1 MRKNLVKEKIKA
13 GQPAF
18 GAFLNFNAPAAVEIM
33 GYCGVDFVI
42 MDCEHGSMS
51 PAQAEEM
58 IRAADVVGITPITRI
73 AENIQQN
80 ILRYL
85 DAGALGVQMP
95 MINTKADAEAVVRSV
110 KYWPLGKR
118 GLAGTRAAAFGLV
131 APLSEYV
138 KQSNDETLIITHVE
152 TMDAVQNLDQMLQV
166 PEIDVVF
173 IGPTDLS
180 QAMGYPGKPNEPEV
194 QAMIDRLIKQIQES
208 GKAVGTIVSSGE
220 QAKKLVDRGILYL
233 ANTGVTL
240 LATATRQYM
249 KAARGQ

>member
-1 MRKNLVKEKIKA
+1 VI
-13 GQPAF
+13 
-18 GAFLNFNAPAAVEIM
+18 EIL
-33 GYCGVDFVI
+33 GYCGIDFAI

-85 DAGALGVQMP
+85 DAGSLGVQMP
-95 MINTKADAEAVVRSV
+95 MINTREDAELVVKSV

-118 GLAGTRAAAFGLV
+118 GLAGTRAAGFGLV
-131 APLSEYV
+131 TPLSEYV

-152 TMDAVQNLDQMLQV
+152 TMDAVKNLDQMLQV
-166 PEIDVVF
+166 PEIDVIF

-194 QAMIDRLIKQIQES
+194 QAMIDRLIRQIQEA
-208 GKAVGTIVSSGE
+208 GKVVGTIVSSGD
-220 QAKKLVDRGILYL
+220 QAKKLADRGVLYL

-240 LATATRQYM
+240 LATATRQYL
-249 KAARGQ
+249 KSARGQ

>member
-1 MRKNLVKEKIKA
+1 MRKNVVKEKLKA

-18 GAFLNFNAPAAVEIM
+18 GAFVNFNSPPAIEIL
-33 GYCGVDFVI
+33 GYCGLDFVI
-42 MDCEHGSMS
+42 VDCEHGSMS

-58 IRAADVVGITPITRI
+58 IRAADVVGMPAFTRI

-95 MINTKADAEAVVRSV
+95 MINTKADAELVVRSV

-131 APLSEYV
+131 TPLSEYV
-138 KQSNDETLIITHVE
+138 KQSNDETLIVTHVE
-152 TMDAVQNLDQMLQV
+152 TMEAVQNLDQMLQV

-180 QAMGYPGKPNEPEV
+180 QAMGFPGKPNEPEV

-208 GKAVGTIVSSGE
+208 GKIVGTIVGSGE
-220 QAKKLVDRGILYL
+220 QAKKLADRGVLYL

-240 LATATRQYM
+240 LATATRQYL
-249 KAARGQ
+249 KSARGQ